1 MGCRTGELYRPQT
14 LQQVEGGKM
23 TEATGGDVLV
33 QVLQAVTGLQ
43 SSLENLQSSFTRF
56 AKHTEEQFAQIDR
69 RFDQVDQRL
78 DRVEQ
83 RLDKVEQRLDRVEE
97 RLTSLEEQ
105 AILTNHRLGA
115 LEVFAERT
123 DERFAQVFQSLTD
136 LWTLARRLE
145 QGFARMGVSV

>member
-1 MGCRTGELYRPQT
+1 
-14 LQQVEGGKM
+14 M

-43 SSLENLQSSFTRF
+43 SSLESLQSSFTRF
-56 AKHTEEQFAQIDR
+56 AKHTEERFEQIDR
-69 RFDQVDQRL
+69 RFDQVD
-78 DRVEQ
+78 Q